1 MEEDLIKERKKK
13 LEELKAMGVEPFG
26 RKFLQTHIASDII
39 QKYGEKQFAENEES
53 AEDVSVA
60 GRVMLVRGHGKAAF
74 AHLQDRSGKIQ
85 VYIRKDIIGEDG
97 FKIYE
102 KIDLGDFMGVT
113 GSIFR
118 THTGE
123 LTIKVKKLYFLAKA
137 LRPLPEKWHG
147 LKDVETRF
155 RQRYLDLI
163 SNPEVREIFSL
174 RAEVVKCIRE
184 FLNSKGYVEV
194 ETPMLHQIAGGA
206 AAEPFKTFHNA
217 LGMDL
222 YLRIA
227 PELYLKRLIVA
238 GMERVYE
245 INRSFRNEGISTR
258 HNPEFTMLEVYTAY
272 ADYNNVMDLTETMI
286 QGIAEKTLGKKT
298 ITFNGNEIN
307 LNPSWKRIPYYEI
320 LKEFTQKDFIKM
332 NEKETQEFAGEM
344 KINIKECRNKDE
356 ILDQIFEKTVQP
368 KLIQPTFVTD
378 YSVTKSPLAKSK
390 PENPGLVERFE
401 LFIGGEEIGN
411 AYSEL
416 NDPIEQKK
424 RFELQSLNQKDSV
437 IDEDFILALEH
448 GMPPTGGLGI
458 GIDRLA
464 MLLTDSKSIRE
475 VILFPQ
481 LRPEIK

>member
-26 RKFLQTHIASDII
+26 RRFSPTHSAADII
-39 QKYGEKQFAENEES
+39 EKYGEKQFAENEES

-60 GRVMLVRGHGKAAF
+60 GRIMLVRGHGKAAF

-85 VYIRKDIIGEDG
+85 IYIRLDIIGEDG

-102 KIDLGDFMGVT
+102 KVDLGDFIGVV
-113 GSIFR
+113 GSILR
-118 THTGE
+118 TRTGE
-123 LTIKVKKLYFLAKA
+123 LTIKVKKLCFLTKA
-137 LRPLPEKWHG
+137 MRPLPEKWHG

-155 RQRYLDLI
+155 RQRYLDFI
-163 SNPEVREIFSL
+163 SNPEVRKIFSL
-174 RAEVVKCIRE
+174 RAKVIKYIRE
-184 FLNSKGYVEV
+184 FLDGKGYSEV

-206 AAEPFKTFHNA
+206 AAKPFKTFHNA

-238 GMERVYE
+238 GMEKVYE

-272 ADYNNVMDLTETMI
+272 ADYNDVMDLTEGLI
-286 QGIAEKTLGKKT
+286 KDAAEKTLGRKK
-298 ITFNGNEIN
+298 IIFGENELN
-307 LNPSWKRIPYYEI
+307 LESPWKRTPYYEI

-332 NEKETQEFAGEM
+332 NEEESRRYAKEL
-344 KINIKECRNKDE
+344 NVNVDECKNKDE
-356 ILDQIFEKTVQP
+356 IVNQIFEKIVQP
-368 KLIQPTFVTD
+368 KLIQPAFVID
-378 YSVTKSPLAKSK
+378 YPVSTSPLAKSK
-390 PENPGLVERFE
+390 PDNPDLVERFE
-401 LFIGGEEIGN
+401 LFIGGEEIAN

-416 NDPIEQKK
+416 NDPIEQRK
-424 RFELQSLNQKDSV
+424 RFEEQGGT
-437 IDEDFILALEH
+437 IDEDFVRALEH

-458 GIDRLA
+458 GVDRLVMVFA
-464 MLLTDSKSIRE
+464 NVLSIRE

-481 LRPEIK
+481 LKPEK